1 MELLG
6 NDNVEDLAG
15 RGDAMDGTE
24 GDGRVYHLN
33 SAVMLLGAVLLL
45 VLLIVF
51 GRLYFEPIPASH
63 STQNQTSS
71 RTDRSDVAPSEMG
84 KASWYDLEG
93 KTASGE
99 PMNDETFSAAHPSL
113 PLGTKLHVENLGN
126 GRSADVRINDRGPFV
141 EDRIIDLSRAAAEKI
156 GMMEDGVATV
166 QVKKLG
172 PPQGNR

>member
-1 MELLG
+1 MRREADRQLITCPLPYGPPPYASCTQPYHPSSSRPSTCREPPSLPSVSSRRSSSQSYHPSVSYEHRLSRSRRRSVTRRPPTVELLG

-63 STQNQTSS
+63 
-71 RTDRSDVAPSEMG
+71 
-84 KASWYDLEG
+84 
-93 KTASGE
+93 
-99 PMNDETFSAAHPSL
+99 
-113 PLGTKLHVENLGN
+113 
-126 GRSADVRINDRGPFV
+126 
-141 EDRIIDLSRAAAEKI
+141 
-156 GMMEDGVATV
+156 
-166 QVKKLG
+166 
-172 PPQGNR
+172 